1 MSLGSRL
8 VLVLSTLALV
18 LGSLG
23 TSPAGA
29 AEPTATTLELEA
41 SPAYAGNR
49 TTLDVALV
57 AASGEPIA
65 NAEVSLERRADGAW
79 TPVGTVTT
87 DEQGHASQRLE
98 VARTTAANRV
108 RATYAGDPAHDPAYD
123 GAEATTQL
131 PIKRRHSVVV
141 VRGPGRVEDG
151 STVPVRVRWRTGS
164 GEPVAGTVKLFR
176 ALGGGH
182 WRRVRSLHTDADGL
196 AVINTRPRQDSR
208 WRAVAVRRAWV
219 EGDRSPV
226 HRVDNLPP
234 GTPGPAAEGGAA
246 PAPVSSRRSRTPS
259 PPAPHL
265 VDHADPGRGVAPDDR
280 RLLAPRLPGRPR
292 PACGWSASTTGTTAA
307 TRAAASSSRAPP
319 RPDPMGAAIAE
330 MFRRRLPI
338 RAMYRV
344 DRFGWGKRSRG
355 GNDYA
360 SMSAGNTSAFNCRD
374 VTGRPG
380 VRSPH
385 SYGRSLDL
393 NTWENPYRS
402 ARGTVPNTWWQGHAH
417 PRVAWRSRSHTVV
430 KLMARHGFRWTYGLG
445 DTQHFDYVGGRGRA
459 LVPPRSCD
467 RYCD

>member
-8 VLVLSTLALV
+8 LLVLSTLALV

-23 TSPAGA
+23 TGPAGA
-29 AEPTATTLELEA
+29 AEPTETTLELDA
-41 SPAYAGNR
+41 SPAYAGNQSSLGVDLR
-49 TTLDVALV
+49 S
-57 AASGEPIA
+57 ASGDPIA

-87 DEQGHASQRLE
+87 DDQGHASQRLE
-98 VARTTAANRV
+98 VARTPAANRV
-108 RATYAGDPAHDPAYD
+108 RATYAGDPAHEPAYD
-123 GAEATTQL
+123 GAQATTEL

-141 VRGPGRVEDG
+141 VRGPGRVKDG

-182 WRRVRSLHTDADGL
+182 WRRVRSLHTDADGR
-196 AVINTRPRQDSR
+196 AMINTRPRQDSR

-226 HRVDNLPP
+226 HRIENVPSGTPVRLPKAAPHPRRSLPP
-234 GTPGPAAEGGAA
+234 QP
-246 PAPVSSRRSRTPS
+246 
-259 PPAPHL
+259 
-265 VDHADPGRGVAPDDR
+265 HADPDGAHLVITPVPGGVWRQMTGASWHRGCPVGRAGLRLIRVNYWDYRGYPR
-280 RLLAPRLPGRPR
+280 RGELV
-292 PACGWSASTTGTTAA
+292 AST
-307 TRAAASSSRAPP
+307 AAAR
-319 RPDPMGAAIAE
+319 PMGAAIAE
-330 MFRRRLPI
+330 MFRRQLPI
-338 RAMYRV
+338 RTMYRV

-402 ARGTVPNTWWQGHAH
+402 ARGTVPNTWWQRHAH

-430 KLMARHGFRWTYGLG
+430 RLMARHGFRWTYGLG

-459 LVPPRSCD
+459 MVPPRSCD